1 VAPAVAVIL
10 LALQVVETVELEV
23 VLVVPEAVVHGM
35 DVAVQ
40 MIFVEKSML

>member
-23 VLVVPEAVVHGM
+23 VLVVPEAVV
-35 DVAVQ
+35 
-40 MIFVEKSML
+40 IFVEKSML